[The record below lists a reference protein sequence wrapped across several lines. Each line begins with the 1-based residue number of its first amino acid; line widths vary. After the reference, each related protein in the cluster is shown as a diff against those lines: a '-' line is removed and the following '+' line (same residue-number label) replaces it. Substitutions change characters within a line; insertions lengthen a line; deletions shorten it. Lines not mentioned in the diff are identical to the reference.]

1 MKNPNQAALL
11 RGASSLAARQ
21 AEDMFFESAAPWN
34 RMSAD
39 QKGRLG
45 EGASCAALCS
55 VTAFAWLLHS
65 AQGLND
71 ASLGGT

>member
-11 RGASSLAARQ
+11 RGTSSVAARQ

-45 EGASCAALCS
+45 EGAQLCAALGS
-55 VTAFAWLLHS
+55 VAAFVAWLLHA
-65 AQGLND
+65 AQGLQ
-71 ASLGGT
+71 